1 MEKMTAG
8 GRGQEKTEGRKGRRI
23 LLAGLAREVLNQL
36 FCVRLGN
43 RKGKKWMEG
52 KGKESMLLSI
62 SYHTLELEVGYCAAS
77 SHGVG

>member
-8 GRGQEKTEGRKGRRI
+8 GRGQEKTEGSKGRRI

-43 RKGKKWMEG
+43 RRGAVN
-52 KGKESMLLSI
+52 LPR
-62 SYHTLELEVGYCAAS
+62 C
-77 SHGVG
+77 

>member
-8 GRGQEKTEGRKGRRI
+8 GRGQEKTEGSQGRRI

-43 RKGKKWMEG
+43 RRGKK
-52 KGKESMLLSI
+52 
-62 SYHTLELEVGYCAAS
+62 
-77 SHGVG
+77 